1 MKKVPLG
8 YRVELGRWE
17 SPWDEATDSVVSA
30 SNRLHFALTQNSK
43 CTNKI
48 ERWKEIQTENINR
61 QHCRLNIC
69 SYIGWIDKYSVST
82 NRHYSI
88 LVQNSKGK
96 TERRILICSAEEMED
111 KANEI
116 KYSNCIIGYHSM
128 QNYHEI
134 LWKRLQV
141 FLTFIQLLPR
151 SKGKTCTMMNFL
163 PKIWQCSTFHRKRE
177 FSLAHFVNVHL
188 EQLPLLW
195 LINRARR
202 VGGFNIR
209 TGRVSQ
215 KIRLPGRVG
224 TGSETILKAKST
236 YI

>member
-1 MKKVPLG
+1 MG

-96 TERRILICSAEEMED
+96 TERRILTCSADEMDLED
-111 KANEI
+111 KANENKI
-116 KYSNCIIGYHSM
+116 QYLHNWIPSYAKLSWNT
-128 QNYHEI
+128 
-134 LWKRLQV
+134 LK
-141 FLTFIQLLPR
+141 TFTGISHLYP
-151 SKGKTCTMMNFL
+151 
-163 PKIWQCSTFHRKRE
+163 TFTEK
-177 FSLAHFVNVHL
+177 
-188 EQLPLLW
+188 
-195 LINRARR
+195 
-202 VGGFNIR
+202 
-209 TGRVSQ
+209 
-215 KIRLPGRVG
+215 
-224 TGSETILKAKST
+224 
-236 YI
+236 